1 MVFDVQEW
9 KEDVQTAVLFQLAP
23 ALLQLIQETMTCVN
37 GNIVTHPGLNRSI
50 KMPLHVNPLAN
61 IRLLRPDRPDPVR
74 PDPVRPDPVQE
85 GRPIPVT
92 RKGNDHCHPC
102 HPCQQL
108 H

>member
-1 MVFDVQEW
+1 
-9 KEDVQTAVLFQLAP
+9 
-23 ALLQLIQETMTCVN
+23 MTWVN

-50 KMPLHVNPLAN
+50 KMPLHVNLLAN
-61 IRLLRPDRPDPVR
+61 IRLLRPDPVRLDPVR
-74 PDPVRPDPVQE
+74 PDPVRLDPVRPDPVPE
-85 GRPIPVT
+85 VRPIQVT